1 MRLRN
6 SERIFVRYTLVPSG
20 GRFCSC
26 TCFSSARALERIK
39 SVAVDQPSV
48 SVNIL
53 EQGKREDAR
62 ASEVEASASYTI
74 SAHFSLV
81 LSPVLPS
88 PLPNTIP
95 SVLCVRGAPFRL
107 SRRFDAAEE
116 AEAVAGS
123 GLEEEA
129 TGVGVGRVV
138 ALGFEA
144 ALGAGLESLEGSGLR
159 VTGGEPGAGEG
170 EGRADP
176 VEGSQ
181 LREERSWRE
190 GEDRKSV
197 V

>member
-1 MRLRN
+1 M
-6 SERIFVRYTLVPSG
+6 
-20 GRFCSC
+20 
-26 TCFSSARALERIK
+26 
-39 SVAVDQPSV
+39 
-48 SVNIL
+48 
-53 EQGKREDAR
+53 
-62 ASEVEASASYTI
+62 
-74 SAHFSLV
+74 
-81 LSPVLPS
+81 
-88 PLPNTIP
+88 
-95 SVLCVRGAPFRL
+95 
-107 SRRFDAAEE
+107 
-116 AEAVAGS
+116 AGS

-190 GEDRKSV
+190 GEPDGLWALSFALGAREAGVPTSAFHLRTISFARSEISLLAFWRSLLTVTPILVSCTTRRVSRVEREKDKGKV
-197 V
+197 P